1 VSIDCATC
9 DKLLLVYKRA
19 VKLYLDA
26 EQNIAERH
34 IKQDLGKDYTAAL
47 EEAERLKLAYRDASD
62 AFMENWQLDHHVSP
76 MAASASSNR

>member
-9 DKLLLVYKRA
+9 DKLLLAYKRA
-19 VKLYLDA
+19 IKLYLDA

-62 AFMENWQLDHHVSP
+62 AFMEHWQQDHHVSP